1 MSKNKKHKEFVMPV
15 EEAFAEGVISEE
27 AASAAKDIFDD
38 PVILGP
44 IEVIEEENKPAVY
57 TVSKAGTVANCFR
70 LNIRKRP
77 SLEAEIVAVLSK
89 DDDVEILDEST
100 ANGWL
105 PVLLSDGTKGYT
117 MVQYIN

>member
-1 MSKNKKHKEFVMPV
+1 MSKKKIYEEYIKPVV
-15 EEAFAEGVISEE
+15 EEIPVATEEMKVESEVLE
-27 AASAAKDIFDD
+27 EEKT
-38 PVILGP
+38 
-44 IEVIEEENKPAVY
+44 EENKPAVY

-100 ANGWL
+100 CNGWL